1 MGCSIIDLKKEESD
15 ASKHQDKL
23 RQLYDKIDSNQNEID
38 NLIKKNHPN
47 IRRDTKN
54 NIIRPDGIT
63 LSGKK
68 SWDHGSFYNNCSWD
82 CTQRKL

>member
-54 NIIRPDGIT
+54 NII
-63 LSGKK
+63 
-68 SWDHGSFYNNCSWD
+68 
-82 CTQRKL
+82 